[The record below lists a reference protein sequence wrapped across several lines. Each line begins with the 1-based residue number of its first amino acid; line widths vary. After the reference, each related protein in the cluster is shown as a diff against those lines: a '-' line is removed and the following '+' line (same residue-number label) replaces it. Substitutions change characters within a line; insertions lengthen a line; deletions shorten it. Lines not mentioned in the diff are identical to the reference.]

1 MRWPF
6 RGVRLRNGLRGG
18 ISTHVKG
25 LPPSEKGNIPFLSL
39 DRLPALENNQRQF
52 IVNVQAQ

>member
-6 RGVRLRNGLRGG
+6 RGVRLGNGLRGRLSQG
-18 ISTHVKG
+18 G
-25 LPPSEKGNIPFLSL
+25 PSEKGNIPFLSL